1 MKRYAIVRKI
11 SILLAVTLLLVGI
24 AWTFAN
30 GGFGRWVNPAPE
42 KIAAEFISSLASHHY
57 GGARSVL
64 SSEQRSEMTLERLHI
79 LVASIEARSPGI
91 DQANGKTSR
100 TYGMTA
106 SAEVVVLMKDGSE
119 VPVEL
124 TMIRENGLWKVYSFE
139 DILNLAFSHP
149 SLRLLS
155 S

>member
-1 MKRYAIVRKI
+1 MKAIGSLRRI
-11 SILLAVTLLLVGI
+11 LILLVVMAVITGTVVV
-24 AWTFAN
+24 AAN
-30 GGFGRWVNPAPE
+30 GNFLHLINPAPE
-42 KIAAEFISSLASHHY
+42 QIAAKFVTALAAHQF

-64 SSEQRSEMTLERLHI
+64 STEQRSEMTLERLRI

-91 DQANGKTSR
+91 EQAAGKDSR
-100 TYGMTA
+100 TYGRTA
-106 SAEVVVLMKDGSE
+106 SAFIVVQMKDGSE

-124 TMIRENGLWKVYSFE
+124 TMIRENGIWKVYSFE

-149 SLRLLS
+149 PLLLLS